1 MNQTEDKVTELKS
14 YLSRFLEK
22 LDAMNPDEASL
33 DDVDQLLHIISKME
47 DKLK

>member
-1 MNQTEDKVTELKS
+1 MNQTDDKLVELKS

-22 LDAMNPDEASL
+22 LDTMNPDQTSL
-33 DDVDQLLHIISKME
+33 DDVDQLLNIISKME